1 MRPADGSFSRGIE
14 PLNMQERQFQLT
26 RHQPARDLAR
36 FVEHYWIVTWDFR
49 GQESFLAEILPHPR
63 IHLVIAPG
71 HSRIFGVV
79 KGMFSYRYEESGRVF
94 GVRFK
99 PGAVYP
105 LLHLPLAQFTNTSL
119 SIKETLGMEE
129 TVLEKAV
136 LLQEDKA
143 AMIESMEHLLRKR
156 LPEQDEHEKVIQQI
170 LEHIV
175 TNRELSRVEDL
186 VSRFN
191 LSKRMLQRLF
201 HQYVGVSP
209 KWVIQHYRLHE
220 AARRLTEGDGVDWSQ
235 LAVDLG
241 YCDQAHFSRVFKAT
255 VGQAPAA
262 YAKTVGAA
270 SSASSTCVILHKV
283 AQG

>member
-1 MRPADGSFSRGIE
+1 MSTSDRSSPRCRE
-14 PLNMQERQFQLT
+14 PLNREEPRFQLT

-49 GQESFLAEILPHPR
+49 GQGVYHAEILPHPR
-63 IHLVIAPG
+63 VHLVIAPG
-71 HSRIFGVV
+71 QSRVFGVV
-79 KGMFSYRYEESGRVF
+79 KGMFSYRYEESGRIF

-105 LLHLPLAQFTNTSL
+105 LLHIPLAHFANTSL
-119 SIKETLGMEE
+119 SIKETLGIEDA
-129 TVLEKAV
+129 VLEKAL

-143 AMIESMEHLLRKR
+143 AMIKYMEHFLRKG
-156 LPEQDEHEKVIQQI
+156 LPARDAHEKVIQQI
-170 LEHIV
+170 LDHIV
-175 TNRELSRVEDL
+175 TNREINRVEDL

-191 LSKRMLQRLF
+191 LSKRTLQRLF

-220 AARRLTEGDGVDWSQ
+220 VARRLTEGNGVDWSQ
-235 LAVDLG
+235 LALELG

-255 VGQAPAA
+255 VGKAPAE
-262 YAKTVGAA
+262 YAKTVGAD
-270 SSASSTCVILHKV
+270 SSASSACVVLHKV
-283 AQG
+283 DEV